1 MLHLKIPD
9 KIDLGNLGYR
19 DIEEGIEEDKRVP
32 APIPRNYFI
41 QNHRRKLFQPKERDA
56 HKHTGSL

>member
-41 QNHRRKLFQPKERDA
+41 QKHR
-56 HKHTGSL
+56 